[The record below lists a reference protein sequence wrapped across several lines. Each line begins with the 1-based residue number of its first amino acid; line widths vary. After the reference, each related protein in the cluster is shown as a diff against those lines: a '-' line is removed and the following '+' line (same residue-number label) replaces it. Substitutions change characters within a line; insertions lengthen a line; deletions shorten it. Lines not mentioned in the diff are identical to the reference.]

1 MKRILAWA
9 IVLTITG
16 SWVNAQAQL
25 KKRVAVFTF
34 EDKTDHS
41 WHWWDGRAP
50 GDGMSDMLTTA
61 LVKSGK
67 YSVIERQELS
77 KVLSEQNLGQTG
89 AVTPESAAQ
98 IGKLLGVELA
108 IMGSITEFG
117 YAKKDVGGSFG
128 GFSLGVKKQ
137 NATVAVD
144 VRFVNTTTGE
154 ILTAESVRKEESAS
168 GLKVGTPDLSFGNE
182 SEFDNSIVGKATRE
196 AIDAITTLIDNNMTA
211 LPWEG
216 KVITVKGDQV
226 FIKPG
231 GDAGVKVGDTFFVY
245 SRGEDLVDPD
255 TGLSLGSVDEK
266 IATIEVKALVAN
278 GKAAQAVVVSGS
290 AVKTGDLVR
299 QK

>member
-1 MKRILAWA
+1 
-9 IVLTITG
+9 
-16 SWVNAQAQL
+16 
-25 KKRVAVFTF
+25 
-34 EDKTDHS
+34 
-41 WHWWDGRAP
+41 
-50 GDGMSDMLTTA
+50 
-61 LVKSGK
+61 
-67 YSVIERQELS
+67 VIERQELA
-77 KVLSEQNLGQTG
+77 KVLGEQNLGQTG

-182 SEFDNSIVGKATRE
+182 SEFDNSIVGKATRA
-196 AIDAITTLIDNNMTA
+196 AIDEISTLLDNNMA
-211 LPWEG
+211 SLPWEG
-216 KVITVKGDQV
+216 KVITVKGDQI
-226 FIKPG
+226 FFKPG
-231 GDAGVKVGDTFFVY
+231 GDAGVKVGDTFNVY
-245 SRGEDLVDPD
+245 SKGEDLVDPD

-266 IATIEVKALVAN
+266 IASIQVKALVAN
-278 GKAAQAVVVSGS
+278 GKAAQAVLVSGS